1 MTILTSES
9 LRLGILVS
17 YLRQEEKLILA
28 AARARGIDVVPL
40 FDRELTLNLSAPTAA
55 ASGIDIDVLLDRSV
69 VHSRAGYTLHAMA
82 RWGIPTLN
90 SADAV
95 TICDDK
101 ARASMVLEAAG
112 IPSPKTFV
120 AYSTNSAIEACEA
133 LGYPAVLKPVTGSW
147 GRLLAKVNGPEQA
160 RAIIAQKAEHGS
172 FHHEIFYVQE
182 FIEKPGRDIR
192 AYVIGDEIVA
202 ASYRTS
208 DHWITNAAKGAVS
221 VPCEVTPEIEHLA
234 LASCKAVGARL
245 AGVDLI
251 ETDDGLKVIEIN
263 TGGEFKG
270 LMTTTDRD
278 IAGLIVEEA
287 VRLALEAR
295 EMREPATVS

>member
-1 MTILTSES
+1 MTTVVSTAGI
-9 LRLGILVS
+9 RLGVLVS
-17 YLRQEEKLILA
+17 FLRQEEKLILS
-28 AARARGIDVVPL
+28 AARARGMKVTPL
-40 FDRELTLNLSAPTAA
+40 FDRELVLNVSAPTAA
-55 ASGIDIDVLLDRSV
+55 ASGIEIDVLLDRSV
-69 VHSRAGYTLHAMA
+69 VHSRAGYTLFAMD

-90 SADAV
+90 SSQAV

-112 IPSPKTFV
+112 IPSPRTFV
-120 AYSTNSAIEACEA
+120 TYSVEAALEACEA

-147 GRLLAKVNGPEQA
+147 GRLIARVNGPEQA
-160 RAIIAQKAEHGS
+160 RAIISQKSEHGS
-172 FHHEIFYVQE
+172 FHHEIYYVQE

-192 AYVIGDEIVA
+192 AYVIGGRVVA

-208 DHWITNAAKGAVS
+208 EHWITNAARGAVS
-221 VPCEVTPEIEHLA
+221 VPCPITPEIEELA
-234 LASCKAVGARL
+234 LRSCEVVGARL

-251 ETDDGLKVIEIN
+251 ETDEGLKVIEIN

-278 IAGLIVEEA
+278 IAGEIVEEA
-287 VRLALEAR
+287 ARLARDGVAAPV
-295 EMREPATVS
+295 MAMA

>member
-1 MTILTSES
+1 MTSFQSSAGI
-9 LRLGILVS
+9 RLGVLVS
-17 YLRQEEKLILA
+17 FLRQEEKLILT
-28 AARARGIDVVPL
+28 AARARGMEVTPI
-40 FDRELTLNLSAPTAA
+40 FDRELVLDVSSPTAA
-55 ASGIDIDVLLDRSV
+55 GSGIDIDVLLDRSV
-69 VHSRAGYTLHAMA
+69 VHSRAGYTLFAMD

-90 SADAV
+90 SSQAV

-120 AYSTNSAIEACEA
+120 AYSVEAALAACEQ

-147 GRLLAKVNGPEQA
+147 GRLISKVNGPEQA
-160 RAIIAQKAEHGS
+160 RAIIAQKSEHGS
-172 FHHEIFYVQE
+172 FHHEIYYVQE

-192 AYVIGDEIVA
+192 AYVIGGRIIA

-208 DHWITNAAKGAVS
+208 QHWITNAARGAVS
-221 VPCEVTPEIEHLA
+221 VPCPVTPEIEHLA
-234 LASCKAVGARL
+234 LTACEAVNARL

-251 ETDDGLKVIEIN
+251 ETDEGLKVIEIN

-278 IAGLIVEEA
+278 IAGEIVEEVA
-287 VRLALEAR
+287 RLARAGVSQ
-295 EMREPATVS
+295 PTVAVP